1 MKFALALPMMTALA
15 LAAGAAQAND
25 KPKRL
30 GFDAYDKNNDG
41 VITRSEATGHPA
53 LVKRF
58 SSIDKNH
65 DGRISRTEWLA
76 SRSKTKTHAARKP
89 VNQDARFNS
98 LDRNKDGVLNRS
110 EARGHLDDSASTGRT
125 RP

>member
-1 MKFALALPMMTALA
+1 MKLALSVMTALA

-41 VITRSEATGHPA
+41 VITRSEALGHPV
-53 LVKRF
+53 LLKRF
-58 SSIDKNH
+58 NAIDKDN

-76 SRSKTKTHAARKP
+76 SRTKAKTAARKP
-89 VNQDARFNS
+89 TKSQDARFNA

-110 EARGHLDDSASTGRT
+110 EARGHLDGSASAGRT

>member
-1 MKFALALPMMTALA
+1 MKIGLSVMTALA
-15 LAAGAAQAND
+15 FAAGAAQAND
-25 KPKRL
+25 KPKRI

-41 VITRSEATGHPA
+41 VITRSEARGHPV
-53 LVKRF
+53 LSKRF
-58 SSIDKNH
+58 NAIDKDK

>member
-1 MKFALALPMMTALA
+1 MKRVLPVMAALAF
-15 LAAGAAQAND
+15 AAGAAQAND

-41 VITRSEATGHPA
+41 VITKSEARGHPVLA
-53 LVKRF
+53 KRF
-58 SSIDKNH
+58 NAIDKND
-65 DGRISRTEWLA
+65 DGRISRAEWVA
-76 SRSKTKTHAARKP
+76 SRGKTKTQAARKP
-89 VNQDARFNS
+89 ATQDARFNS

-110 EARGHLDDSASTGRT
+110 DARGHIDSSASTGRT